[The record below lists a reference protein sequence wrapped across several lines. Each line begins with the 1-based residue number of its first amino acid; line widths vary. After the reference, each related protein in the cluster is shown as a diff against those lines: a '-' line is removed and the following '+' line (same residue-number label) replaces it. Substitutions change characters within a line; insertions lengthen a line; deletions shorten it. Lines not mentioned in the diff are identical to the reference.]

1 MNELSLQLIFNS
13 QLIEVRKNSVNEY
26 EWNSSSSKKQL
37 VTKRKKFSRHICRRR
52 FAPRKPVW
60 SHRRVRRPRV
70 GVDGKHLKRS
80 GFSGTDHSRFGFQVA
95 KRFSKE
101 AVSNIKLVNLVPP
114 VQRLFCLRP
123 SAQDQGIN
131 RVVVIVLFHLYRLST
146 SSALSTELQR
156 RQ

>member
-1 MNELSLQLIFNS
+1 MNELSLQLIFNCK
-13 QLIEVRKNSVNEY
+13 LIELRKNSVNEY

-37 VTKRKKFSRHICRRR
+37 MTKRKKFSRKFCRRR
-52 FAPRKPVW
+52 FTPRKPVW
-60 SHRRVRRPRV
+60 SHRRVRRHRV

-101 AVSNIKLVNLVPP
+101 AVSNIKLVNLVPL

-131 RVVVIVLFHLYRLST
+131 RVVVIVLFQLYRLST

-156 RQ
+156 HQ